1 MGKVVAAIAGL
12 VLAVAL
18 AISALHAYAKS
29 SASQSG
35 SHNGTRSSQDATFLQ
50 VTQQYN
56 LAEQAF
62 GQIAQ
67 DRGQA
72 SGITQLATTTL
83 NEHKN
88 AQTKVTSLAADLG
101 VDLPTTL
108 SSVQQAQADQLK
120 SVATSSFDL
129 AYAEN
134 QVGGHQQ
141 SISSTQQEIS
151 HGSNSNVVSY
161 AKSFLTLEQS
171 HLKDAQAQLNAISG
185 GSSGTTSEGGS
196 SSGGSGGG
204 GGSGSDGSG
213 GSGSDGSGGGS
224 TPTAVPAG
232 TGGAA
237 ARTPGELRAR
247 LKSPSRVQPG
257 SPGKSPAATNGAD
270 AGPPLTIA
278 LPSIEVTA
286 LVAPVGVSQGN
297 LQVPDDPAQVGWWVR
312 SAPAGAKTGSVI
324 IDGHVD
330 TEHRGLGAFYRMGIG
345 DLRIGDRIVVTTMFG
360 RQVSYRIYAQD
371 VYPKAV
377 GLPADVLAQ
386 SHKPRLVLI
395 TCGGR
400 FDVNSRNYEDNVVV
414 YAHPTDK

>member
-1 MGKVVAAIAGL
+1 MIKVVAAIAGL
-12 VLAVAL
+12 VLAIAL
-18 AISALHAYAKS
+18 AVSALHAYAKA

-35 SHNGTRSSQDATFLQ
+35 SQNGTGTLQDATFLQ

-56 LAEQAF
+56 LAEQTF

-67 DRGQA
+67 DRGQT

-88 AQTKVTSLAADLG
+88 AQTKVASLAADLG

-108 SSVQQAQADQLK
+108 STLQQTQADQLK
-120 SVATSSFDL
+120 SVAISSFDL

-134 QVGGHQQ
+134 QVEGHQV
-141 SISSTQQEIS
+141 SISTTQQEIS
-151 HGSNSNVVSY
+151 HGSNSSVVSF

-185 GSSGTTSEGGS
+185 GSGGTTSQGGS
-196 SSGGSGGG
+196 SSSGSGGG
-204 GGSGSDGSG
+204 GGSGSDGS
-213 GSGSDGSGGGS
+213 SGGG
-224 TPTAVPAG
+224 TPSAVPAG
-232 TGGAA
+232 TGGYA
-237 ARTPGELRAR
+237 ARTPAELRAR
-247 LKSPSRVQPG
+247 LNSHSPVQAD
-257 SPGKSPAATNGAD
+257 SPGKTQAATTAAG

-286 LVAPVGVSQGN
+286 LVAPVTVSQGN
-297 LQVPDDPAQVGWWVR
+297 LQVPDDPAQVGWWIR
-312 SAPAGAKTGSVI
+312 SAPAGANTGSVI

-330 TEHRGLGAFYRMGIG
+330 TELGGLGALYRMGIG

-360 RQVSYRIYAQD
+360 RQVSYRIYAQAL
-371 VYPKAV
+371 YPKAG

-400 FDVNSRNYEDNVVV
+400 FDVNGRNYADNVVV
-414 YAHPTDK
+414 YARPIDN

>member
-1 MGKVVAAIAGL
+1 MVKVVAAIAGL
-12 VLAVAL
+12 VLAIAL
-18 AISALHAYAKS
+18 AVSALHAYAKT

-35 SHNGTRSSQDATFLQ
+35 SQNGTGTLQDATFLQ

-56 LAEQAF
+56 LAEQTF

-67 DRGQA
+67 DRGQT

-88 AQTKVTSLAADLG
+88 AQTKVASLAADLG

-108 SSVQQAQADQLK
+108 STLQQTQADQLK
-120 SVATSSFDL
+120 SVAISSFDL

-134 QVGGHQQ
+134 QVEGHQV
-141 SISSTQQEIS
+141 SISTTQQEIS
-151 HGSNSNVVSY
+151 HGSNSSVVSF

-185 GSSGTTSEGGS
+185 GSGGTTSQGGS
-196 SSGGSGGG
+196 SSSGSGGG
-204 GGSGSDGSG
+204 GGSGSDGS
-213 GSGSDGSGGGS
+213 SGGG
-224 TPTAVPAG
+224 TPSAVPAG
-232 TGGAA
+232 TGGYA
-237 ARTPGELRAR
+237 ARTPAELGAR
-247 LKSPSRVQPG
+247 LNSHSPVQAD
-257 SPGKSPAATNGAD
+257 SPGKTQAATTAAG

-286 LVAPVGVSQGN
+286 LVAPVTVSQGN
-297 LQVPDDPAQVGWWVR
+297 LQVPDDPAQVGWWIR
-312 SAPAGAKTGSVI
+312 SAPAGANTGSVI

-330 TEHRGLGAFYRMGIG
+330 TELGGLGALYRMGIG

-360 RQVSYRIYAQD
+360 RQVSYRIYAQAL
-371 VYPKAV
+371 YPKAG

-400 FDVNSRNYEDNVVV
+400 FDVNGRNYADNVVV
-414 YAHPTDK
+414 YARPTDN